1 MVNIIKPNFPEWAPK
16 QVISEWKEKVE
27 EIEYWFKKFPT
38 VEPET
43 EEADLL
49 VRLLTYEDMKGVWK
63 KLAKYKI
70 KPTLFSSMIQLSNSY
85 IDAKPHNLTP
95 KEYTDWL
102 NDVKATALKLRN
114 LVQHSDYDRI
124 FQEAY
129 LQKRQK
135 LVLASIVEHSIQ
147 VIRPDVDIEEHKKTK
162 PSYESWPDLAPG
174 YLSEALNKIV
184 TLDSDKD
191 IGFVGSN
198 SREPV
203 KLDKPNHPNAKRSY
217 FIKKLTQLLRDKT
230 GQPLREVVTIT
241 AATVFDNPSLT
252 ERQIIRIAPWH
263 YI

>member
-1 MVNIIKPNFPEWAPK
+1 MAIISKPNFPEWAPK
-16 QVISEWKEKVE
+16 HVISEWKEKVE
-27 EIEYWFKKFPT
+27 EREYWFKKFPT
-38 VEPET
+38 VEHET

-63 KLAKYKI
+63 KLPKYKI
-70 KPTLFSSMIQLSNSY
+70 KPTLFSSMIQVSNSY

-102 NDVKATALKLRN
+102 TDVKSTALKLKN

-129 LQKRQK
+129 LKKRQK
-135 LVLASIVEHSIQ
+135 LVLCNIVEHSIQ
-147 VIRPDVDIEEHKKTK
+147 VIRPDVDIEEHNKTK
-162 PSYESWPDLAPG
+162 PSYESWPDFTPA
-174 YLSEALNKIV
+174 YLSEALSQIV

-191 IGFVGSN
+191 IGFVGSK
-198 SREPV
+198 SRETV

-252 ERQIIRIAPWH
+252 ERQIIRIAP
-263 YI
+263 

>member
-1 MVNIIKPNFPEWAPK
+1 MTKTNKPNFPEWAPK

-38 VEPET
+38 VEHET

-49 VRLLTYEDMKGVWK
+49 VRLLTYQDMKGVWK
-63 KLAKYKI
+63 KLPKYKI
-70 KPTLFSSMIQLSNSY
+70 KPTLFISMIQLSYSY

-102 NDVKATALKLRN
+102 NDVKATALKLKN

-129 LQKRQK
+129 LKKRQK
-135 LVLASIVEHSIQ
+135 LVLCNIVEHSMQ
-147 VIRPDVDIEEHKKTK
+147 VIRPDVDIEEHNKIK
-162 PSYESWPDLAPG
+162 PSYESWPNLTPA
-174 YLSEALNKIV
+174 YLSEALNKIA

-198 SREPV
+198 SREAV

-230 GQPLREVVTIT
+230 GKSLREVVTIT

-252 ERQIIRIAPWH
+252 ERQIIRIAP
-263 YI
+263 